1 VQQDCMTT
9 LAGCG
14 FGRKPSKNHFGS
26 DLVTSAEG
34 WLEWVGLI
42 EVWFIRY
49 NILCYFRVVILN

>member
-1 VQQDCMTT
+1 MTT